1 MSYDRGLV
9 ERVRDSLARL
19 GERGIREKNV
29 FGGWG
34 FLVGTGAFVIVWT
47 EGLLVKL
54 APDEYAQA
62 RALPGVEPFAPGGER
77 PMGTWLVATPDTT
90 ADDLDLA
97 DWVGR
102 GLRGVRAVPPARRR
116 DKGASAPPAATPS
129 SRRPVKRSGT
139 AASPAAKRKSK
150 AKTERPSAAAGSR
163 TSATKRP
170 TRAGA
175 TSGTG
180 RSAAMRGASKGAAR
194 SERKEARGRP
204 ARRPPR

>member
-54 APDEYAQA
+54 APDEYEQA

-77 PMGTWLVATPDTT
+77 PMGTWLVATSDTT

-102 GLRGVRAVPPARRR
+102 GLRGVRAVPPPRRR
-116 DKGASAPPAATPS
+116 EKGASAPPAATPS
-129 SRRPVKRSGT
+129 SRKPVKRSGT

-150 AKTERPSAAAGSR
+150 AKKARSSAAAGSR
-163 TSATKRP
+163 KNAIKPS
-170 TRAGA
+170 TRSDGK
-175 TSGTG
+175 SGTG
-180 RSAAMRGASKGAAR
+180 RSAATRGTTKGAAQ
-194 SERKEARGRP
+194 SERKETRARP